1 VRKDATCYDQTVKR
15 LPRRQQ
21 LFVAEYLVDLNATR
35 AAIAAGYS
43 ERTAYSQGQR
53 LLNNVEVAKI
63 LADKTSKRLD
73 KLEITADSVLQGIA
87 QLAHFDVRRFFDEKG
102 NPKQIHEL
110 SDAEANAVAG
120 FEVIELFD
128 GEGDEKH
135 CFGYLKKFRIADRG
149 QNLERLGRYLKLF
162 VDRQEHSGA
171 DGGPVRFVVER
182 IGEQKE

>member
-1 VRKDATCYDQTVKR
+1 VKR

-21 LFVAEYLVDLNATR
+21 LFVAEYLVHLNATR

-43 ERTAYSQGQR
+43 AKTAEVMGSK
-53 LLNNVEVAKI
+53 LLRKGKVADLIAEK
-63 LADKTSKRLD
+63 AGKRLN

-87 QLAHFDVRRFFDEKG
+87 QLAHFDVRRFFDARG

-135 CFGYLKKFRIADRG
+135 CFGHLKKFKIADRG

-182 IGEQKE
+182 IGDQKE